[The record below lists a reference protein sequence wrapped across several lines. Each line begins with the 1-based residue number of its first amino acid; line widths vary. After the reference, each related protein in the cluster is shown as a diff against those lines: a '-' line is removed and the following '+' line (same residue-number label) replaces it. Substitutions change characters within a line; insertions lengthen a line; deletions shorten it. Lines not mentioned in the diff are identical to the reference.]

1 MKKIFLSLYF
11 SGALLLLGLTP
22 TQAKVY
28 WLGRNI
34 DMALQFGIHTK
45 QDWRMVRSYGHSLL
59 VVIPQNPPAFARKY
73 NPKNP
78 QAYFK
83 ELETDFGRGY
93 KGFIIAAYAE
103 GGTPLIGH
111 ADGYLVAHLNAPREM
126 ESVRDFFAQRGND
139 KWNFAFGEVFS
150 PYSDEDF
157 ALRLLQRAR
166 YYMRYTRQHPLSY
179 GTFYSIVERF
189 STGKPDKAVNCNAF
203 AHSLVRYAGAKRI
216 PDLYAQRV
224 MPGIS
229 NLLPRA
235 LFEKT
240 SSHPARLTVPQKYM
254 PLPYASAIRRLHQR
268 SLVQKKLKAFHFPV
282 RRTKK
287 IK

>member
-1 MKKIFLSLYF
+1 MKPLALSV
-11 SGALLLLGLTP
+11 LLCAFYVLAACP
-22 TQAKVY
+22 PAQARVY

-45 QDWRMVRSYGHSLL
+45 QDWRFVRSYGHSLL
-59 VVIPQNPPAFARKY
+59 VVLPQNPQAFARKY
-73 NPKNP
+73 NPRNP

-83 ELETDFGRGY
+83 ELEQDFGHGY

-103 GGTPLIGH
+103 KGTQLIGH

-126 ESVRDFFAQRGND
+126 ESVRDFFAQTGNQ

-166 YYMRYTRQHPLSY
+166 HYMAYTRRRPLPY
-179 GTFYSIVERF
+179 GTFF
-189 STGKPDKAVNCNAF
+189 SVTEPYHSTRPSKAVNCNAF
-203 AHSLVRYAGAKRI
+203 AYSLVRYAGATRI

-224 MPGIS
+224 MPGIAR
-229 NLLPRA
+229 LLPRQ
-235 LFEKT
+235 LFEPR
-240 SSHPARLTVPQKYM
+240 PAGAPRLPKLTRYTIA
-254 PLPYASAIRRLHQR
+254 PYTAAIRQVYLQHIIQR
-268 SLVQKKLKAFHFPV
+268 QLKNSLSHAS
-282 RRTKK
+282 KK